1 MMLSEKISKAESTQE
16 EQMKA
21 AQLFDV
27 SGLATIVTGA
37 ASGIGLAYAEVMA
50 DNGARVTLL
59 DKDSQSLDAATRKL
73 AERGGEVRGQTLDVT
88 DRAAV
93 RASVDTA
100 ADYYGRLD
108 VVFANVGIDS
118 PPGFLGMTGDR
129 NPDGAFE
136 NVSDERWDLVMATN
150 LTSIFSTIKASVPH
164 MKKNAKGGRIIVT
177 TSVAAIRS
185 EAIVGMPYM
194 PAKAGAAHLVRQ
206 AALELAKY
214 NILVNAIAP
223 GPFVTNIAGGH
234 MRDPT
239 TVEAFA
245 RFSPLGR
252 LASTDEIQGLALY
265 LASPAATYVTGSQIV
280 IDGGV
285 LLGLAD

>member
-1 MMLSEKISKAESTQE
+1 
-16 EQMKA
+16 MKA

-27 SGLATIVTGA
+27 GGLATIVTGA

-50 DNGARVTLL
+50 DNGARVTLM
-59 DKDSQSLDAATRKL
+59 DRDAASLDQAVHRL
-73 AERGGEVRGQTLDVT
+73 AERGGDVRGQTVDVT
-88 DRAAV
+88 DRPAL
-93 RASVDTA
+93 RASIDETA
-100 ADYYGRLD
+100 DHYGRLD

-118 PPGFLGMTGDR
+118 PPGFLGMTGKR
-129 NPDGAFE
+129 NPEGAFE
-136 NVSDERWDLVMATN
+136 NVSDERWDLVMETN
-150 LTSIFSTIKASVPH
+150 LTSIFSTIKASVAH

-177 TSVAAIRS
+177 TSVAAMKS

-206 AALELAKY
+206 AALELARY

-234 MRDPT
+234 MRDPA

-245 RFSPLGR
+245 RFTPLHR
-252 LASTDEIQGLALY
+252 LASTDEIQGLALF
-265 LASPAATYVTGSQIV
+265 LASPAATYVTGSQYV

-285 LLGLAD
+285 MLGHAD

>member
-1 MMLSEKISKAESTQE
+1 MKSAE
-16 EQMKA
+16 
-21 AQLFDV
+21 LFDV
-27 SGLATIVTGA
+27 RGLATIVTGA
-37 ASGIGLAYAEVMA
+37 ASGIGLAYAEAMA
-50 DNGARVTLL
+50 DNGARVTLM
-59 DKDSQSLDAATRKL
+59 DKEAQPLDAAVRRL
-73 AERGGEVRGQTLDVT
+73 NERGGDVRGQTLDVT
-88 DRAAV
+88 DRPAL
-93 RASVDTA
+93 RASIDTTA
-100 ADYYGRLD
+100 NHYGGLD

-118 PPGFLGMTGDR
+118 PPGFMSMTGER

-136 NVSDERWDLVMATN
+136 NVSDERWDLVVETN
-150 LTSIFSTIKASVPH
+150 LTSIYTTIKASVPH
-164 MKKNAKGGRIIVT
+164 LKKNARGGRIIVT

-223 GPFVTNIAGGH
+223 GPFITNIAGGH

-239 TVEAFA
+239 TAAAFA
-245 RFSPLGR
+245 RFTPLHR
-252 LASTDEIQGLALY
+252 LASTDEIQGLALF
-265 LASPAATYVTGSQIV
+265 LASPAASYVTGSQVV

-285 LLGLAD
+285 LLGRAD

>member
-1 MMLSEKISKAESTQE
+1 
-16 EQMKA
+16 MKT

-37 ASGIGLAYAEVMA
+37 ASGLGLAYAEAMA
-50 DNGARVTLL
+50 DNGARVTLM
-59 DKDSQSLDAATRKL
+59 DKDSQSLDAAVQRL
-73 AERGGEVRGQTLDVT
+73 SERGGDVRGQVLDVT
-88 DRAAV
+88 DRPAL
-93 RASVDTA
+93 RASVDAA
-100 ADYYGRLD
+100 ADFYGGLD

-118 PPGFLGMTGDR
+118 PPGFLSMTGER
-129 NPDGAFE
+129 LSDGAFE
-136 NVSDERWDLVMATN
+136 NVSDERWDAVMATN
-150 LTSIFSTIKASVPH
+150 LTSIYSTIKASVPH
-164 MKKNAKGGRIIVT
+164 MKKNPKGGRIIVT
-177 TSVAAIRS
+177 TSVAGIRG

-206 AALELAKY
+206 AALELARY

-223 GPFVTNIAGGH
+223 GPFITNIAGGH

-239 TVEAFA
+239 TVKAFA
-245 RFSPLGR
+245 RFSPLHR
-252 LASTDEIQGLALY
+252 LASTDEIQGLALF
-265 LASPAATYVTGSQIV
+265 LASPAATYVTGTQIV

>member
-1 MMLSEKISKAESTQE
+1 
-16 EQMKA
+16 MKA

-37 ASGIGLAYAEVMA
+37 ASGIGFAYAEAMA
-50 DNGARVTLL
+50 DNGARVTLM
-59 DKDSQSLDAATRKL
+59 DKDLPSLDASVRQL
-73 AERGGEVRGQTLDVT
+73 AERGGEVRGQVLDVT
-88 DRAAV
+88 DRAAL
-93 RASVDTA
+93 RASVDA
-100 ADYYGRLD
+100 AAEHYGKLD

-118 PPGFLGMTGDR
+118 PPGFLSMTGERD
-129 NPDGAFE
+129 PEGAFE

-150 LTSIFSTIKASVPH
+150 LTSIYSTIKAAVPH
-164 MKKNAKGGRIIVT
+164 MKKNPKGGRIIVT
-177 TSVAAIRS
+177 TSVAAIRG

-223 GPFVTNIAGGH
+223 GPFITNIAGGH
-234 MRDPT
+234 MKDPA
-239 TVEAFA
+239 TVQAFA
-245 RFSPLGR
+245 RFTPFR
-252 LASTDEIQGLALY
+252 RVASTDEIQGAALF
-265 LASPAATYVTGSQIV
+265 LASPAATYVTGSQMV

-285 LLGLAD
+285 LLGQAD

>member
-1 MMLSEKISKAESTQE
+1 
-16 EQMKA
+16 MKTTE
-21 AQLFDV
+21 LFDV
-27 SGLATIVTGA
+27 RGLVTIVTGA

-50 DNGARVTLL
+50 DNGARVTLM
-59 DKDSQSLDAATRKL
+59 DRNAASLDAAVQRL

-88 DRAAV
+88 DRAGL
-93 RASVDTA
+93 RAGIDA
-100 ADYYGRLD
+100 AAAHYGRLD

-118 PPGFLGMTGDR
+118 PPGFLGMNGTR
-129 NPDGAFE
+129 NPYGAIE
-136 NVSDERWDLVMATN
+136 NVSDERWDLVMETN
-150 LTSIFSTIKASVPH
+150 LTSMFGTIKAAVPH

-177 TSVAAIRS
+177 TSVAAIRG

-234 MRDPT
+234 MRDPA
-239 TVEAFA
+239 TVAAFA
-245 RFSPLGR
+245 RFSPLHR
-252 LASTDEIQGLALY
+252 LASTDEIQGLALF
-265 LASPAATYVTGSQIV
+265 LASPASSYVTGSQIV

>member
-1 MMLSEKISKAESTQE
+1 
-16 EQMKA
+16 MKA

-37 ASGIGLAYAEVMA
+37 ASGIGFAYAEVMA

-59 DKDSQSLDAATRKL
+59 DKDSQSLDAASRRL
-73 AERGGEVRGQTLDVT
+73 SERGGEVRAQVLDVT
-88 DRAAV
+88 DRPSLRATVDAA
-93 RASVDTA
+93 ASH
-100 ADYYGRLD
+100 YGRLD

-118 PPGFLGMTGDR
+118 PPGFLSMTGERD
-129 NPDGAFE
+129 PEGAFE
-136 NVSDERWDLVMATN
+136 NVSEERWDLVMATN
-150 LTSIFSTIKASVPH
+150 LTSIYSTIKASVPH
-164 MKKNAKGGRIIVT
+164 MKKNQKGGRIIVT
-177 TSVAAIRS
+177 TSVAGIRS
-185 EAIVGMPYM
+185 EAIVGLPYM

-234 MRDPT
+234 MQDPT
-239 TVEAFA
+239 TAAAFA
-245 RFSPLGR
+245 RFTPLHR
-252 LASTDEIQGLALY
+252 VASTDEIQGLALF

-285 LLGLAD
+285 LLGSAD